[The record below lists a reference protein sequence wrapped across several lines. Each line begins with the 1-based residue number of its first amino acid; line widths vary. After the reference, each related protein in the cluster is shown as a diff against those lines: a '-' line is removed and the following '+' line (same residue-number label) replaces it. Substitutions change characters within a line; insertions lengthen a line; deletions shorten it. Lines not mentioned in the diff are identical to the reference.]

1 MVKSRHLALTCV
13 DSDFCITAIFF
24 FGFALKLSPMPP
36 QKNKCRPIGFCGF
49 QTPQWRYRGG
59 WLAGWVDGWVSGWM
73 CVWVAG
79 WLLD

>member
-49 QTPQWRYRGG
+49 QTPQWCYSGELPHDSSESTSDGLAQTNEAGG
-59 WLAGWVDGWVSGWM
+59 VGF
-73 CVWVAG
+73 
-79 WLLD
+79 